1 MKKISMLLR
10 FIGLTL
16 SLQLMLSGFLSA
28 NDPVDPN
35 DPGYTDDPNKRVI
48 LWRPERRRVTDDPGT
63 LARERF

>member
-35 DPGYTDDPNKRVI
+35 DPG
-48 LWRPERRRVTDDPGT
+48 LHG
-63 LARERF
+63 